1 MTAKPI
7 NVAITGAA
15 GQLGYNLGFRLAARS
30 WGDNKVRLQLLE
42 LPGKMKELEGVA
54 MELHDGVFDFLDS
67 VDITDNPMDA
77 FRDANVAV
85 LVGAHPRT
93 VGMERADLLTANG
106 RIFAAHGRAIN
117 EVAADDVHVLVGG
130 NPVNTNALVLA
141 EHAPRVPKNRV
152 NALLRLDHN
161 RAIYQLAKHAGAPT
175 TSVKRVTVW
184 GNHSRTA
191 YPDIFHAEVGSHPA
205 AQYADDRKWLAGEFI
220 PTVANRGADVLSTR
234 GASSQG
240 SAAQAILDHLRD
252 WYTGTPPDD
261 WTSVGL
267 WSQGEYGVP
276 EGLVFG
282 FPVTSNG
289 GDWFIVESLEIN
301 PFSRTRI
308 DASIN
313 ELVDERAQ
321 VQALGLI

>member
-1 MTAKPI
+1 MAAKPI
-7 NVAITGAA
+7 NIAISGAA

-30 WGDNKVRLQLLE
+30 WGDNTVRLQLLE

-54 MELHDGVFDFLDS
+54 MELHDGVFDYLDS
-67 VDITDNPMDA
+67 VDITDKPMQA
-77 FRDANVAV
+77 FRDADVVV

-117 EVAADDVHVLVGG
+117 EAAAEDVRVLVGG

-141 EHAPRVPKNRV
+141 AHAPRIPHNRV

-161 RAIYQLAKHAGAPT
+161 RAIYQLAKHAGAPA
-175 TSVKRVTVW
+175 TSVKRITVW

-191 YPDIFHAEVGSHPA
+191 YPDIFHAEVGGHPA
-205 AQYADDRKWLAGEFI
+205 ARYAADKKWLKGEFI
-220 PTVANRGADVLSTR
+220 PVVADRGAEVLATR

-240 SAAQAILDHLRD
+240 SAAQAIMDHLRD
-252 WYTGTPPDD
+252 WFTGTAMGD

-267 WSQGEYGVP
+267 ASQGEYGVP
-276 EGLVFG
+276 EGLIFG
-282 FPVTSNG
+282 FPVTSDGN
-289 GDWFIVESLEIN
+289 DWSVVEGLEID

-308 DASIN
+308 EASIN